1 MSTTTTNEMP
11 ESAAAAVAEATRI
24 AAQAAR
30 TSTET
35 AKASIEAARSYF
47 GEANSLGRDLLEDL
61 VHPERGGPQDGIRA
75 HRMPR
80 STQV

>member
-1 MSTTTTNEMP
+1 MSTTRNDMP
-11 ESAAAAVAEATRI
+11 ESATAAVAEATRI

-30 TSTET
+30 ANTEN

-47 GEANSLGRDLLEDL
+47 DEANSLGRDLLSTWSVQSEA
-61 VHPERGGPQDGIRA
+61 VSRQPSA

-80 STQV
+80 SMQV